1 MEQLLH
7 HIPKNKIVTSIDI
20 GTKNLGI
27 SVVTKNG
34 NNDLLIPFP
43 LFMGRFN
50 LSKRKGEEEDEV
62 PTPKRQKI
70 KGKGQGK
77 EVKQKK
83 KVVKNVDL
91 KLVSYNIHEYLG
103 DEIFH
108 EVDDVIIEKQFTP
121 GKFQGSG
128 QNNRMNS
135 ISYMIFQYFVDEART
150 RGLPKNIVFV
160 QPAARFNLKRLPP
173 SFDAERL
180 DKDKRKEKKYRK
192 RLAIDL
198 TKAYFN
204 EMLKDEN
211 KDHYNTSKVQSYLQI
226 ISDDKQKKG
235 EDMCDTYLS
244 AVQYLER
251 S

>member
-1 MEQLLH
+1 MDTH
-7 HIPKNKIVTSIDI
+7 SKNKKVTSIDI

-27 SVVTKNG
+27 SVVMQKNVTNQ
-34 NNDLLIPFP
+34 NNQVLIPFP

-50 LSKRKGEEEDEV
+50 LSKKKGEQEEV
-62 PTPKRQKI
+62 KKKLPAAKKQKI
-70 KGKGQGK
+70 NEKG
-77 EVKQKK
+77 KK

-91 KLVSYNIHEYLG
+91 KVVSYNIHEYLG
-103 DEIFH
+103 DDIFH
-108 EVDDVIIEKQFTP
+108 DVDDVIIEKQFTP

-135 ISYMIFQYFVDEART
+135 ISYMIFQYFVDEARV

-160 QPAARFNLKRLPP
+160 QPAARFNLKRLPL
-173 SFDAERL
+173 SFDPERL

-192 RLAIDL
+192 KLAIDL
-198 TKAYFN
+198 TTAYFN
-204 EMLKDEN
+204 EMIKDEN
-211 KDHYNTSKVQSYLQI
+211 KPYYDTNEIQNYLQI
-226 ISDDKQKKG
+226 ISNDKKKKG

-251 S
+251 N